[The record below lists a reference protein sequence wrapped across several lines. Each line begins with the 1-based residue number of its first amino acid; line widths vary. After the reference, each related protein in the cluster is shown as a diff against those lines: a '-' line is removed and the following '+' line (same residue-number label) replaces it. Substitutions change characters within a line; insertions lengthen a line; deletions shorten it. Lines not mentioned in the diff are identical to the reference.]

1 MPCILFWTVV
11 TYVQIHQAAPLR
23 LVNFTEYKLDHN
35 FLHGMLKYL
44 FDSSITKNLVLT
56 NIGKSAQNSVIN

>member
-35 FLHGMLKYL
+35 FLHGMLKIGT
-44 FDSSITKNLVLT
+44 FE
-56 NIGKSAQNSVIN
+56 NIYSPICLHNR

>member
-35 FLHGMLKYL
+35 FLHGMLKIGT
-44 FDSSITKNLVLT
+44 FE
-56 NIGKSAQNSVIN
+56 NIYCPICLHNR